1 MIFMHSIDCEWVRF
15 QGTNLGM
22 QLGGVL
28 STSHVAKSFIGT
40 GRLNPEE
47 EEEEAKGAATA
58 ATAGDIA
65 PPGTPPAPSGTI

>member
-1 MIFMHSIDCEWVRF
+1 
-15 QGTNLGM
+15 M

-58 ATAGDIA
+58 ATAGDIP